1 MCEIAWTILMTILI
15 CSLYYNLKFL
25 YIKRKADWYK
35 QACKEFAKL
44 SIEDVEKIDYLEK
57 ILWKIKKRLWV

>member
-1 MCEIAWTILMTILI
+1 MCDTTLTIIMTILI
-15 CSLYYNLKFL
+15 CSLYYNIKFFWLKRQV
-25 YIKRKADWYK
+25 IWYK
-35 QACKEFAKL
+35 KACKSFVKI